1 MPWHKLRPNRD
12 DTLAIAALTLFVIIF
27 FWPILTRQAWLPHG
41 GGDLASFLYPMYRF
55 AAQSLRSGQ
64 IPLWNPYLYAGA
76 PFIADN
82 QSGLF
87 YPPNLLLFLLNP
99 RFSYYTLEL
108 LVIGHIWW
116 AGLGMYVCVRGL
128 GGKRPFFP
136 FPALLAATA
145 FMFSD
150 LFITHIGNLNLIAV
164 AAWLPLVFL
173 LFHQAVHA
181 NQWRIGWAVGS
192 GVLLGIATLAGHG
205 QMTFLLAALLG
216 SYALYATLFERR
228 TAALPL
234 LLVTG
239 LTAVSLAALSLFPAL
254 AGVRHTVRGSFGEAS
269 NYSLPLRG
277 LIGLLAPNF
286 YGRGAVGFWGD
297 WPRVE
302 AGYVGVTTLLL
313 ALVGGANWLRAK
325 QWHKPLFFLLTAII
339 FMLLALGDNAPLY
352 PLLLRLLP
360 NFPFQVPARFV
371 LLADFALALLAAYG
385 LQWLYERNWGAREK
399 WLWLGVAVVTTT
411 TAVYPLWQLH
421 LTLEAQ
427 RQPQMRGAIWLLAG
441 LMAGGWLL
449 INGRLHHKISAEKT
463 AVLLTL
469 LLAAD
474 LIGLGRSVEI
484 DPNNPV
490 LGFAEDSPALQFLQA
505 DPGLHRLDIA
515 TGAWQPSLPQM
526 NQLYSIRGVFNP
538 LDLANYSAYINAVG
552 YRGAPLYNLLGVK
565 YVVGG
570 KNTPPGD
577 TTFIIP
583 VFDADPNVIVYL
595 NTRALPRALVLHN
608 AIAVGSDEAAFD
620 LIHRDDFDPAQTV
633 VVKNGQPLSQTPTSA
648 PIEILQYDLNQ
659 SRFRVTTDQPAYFLL
674 SDIYHPDWRASVDGQ
689 ETEIFAADYA
699 LRAIYLEP
707 GSHEIRFWFRPVS
720 WQIGLALTAVS
731 WLSLLL
737 YGWRKM
743 AARMTRIKSAV
754 HGSEKKP
761 LDRFS

>member
-12 DTLAIAALTLFVIIF
+12 DALAIAALTLFVAIF
-27 FWPILTRQAWLPHG
+27 FWPVLTRQAWLPHG

-64 IPLWNPYLYAGA
+64 IPLWNPHLYAGA

-99 RFSYYTLEL
+99 RFSYDALEL

-116 AGLGMYVCVRGL
+116 AGVGMYVCVRCL
-128 GGKRPFFP
+128 WQKRPFSP
-136 FPALLAATA
+136 LPALFAATA

-173 LFHQAVHA
+173 LFHQAIHA
-181 NQWRIGWAVGS
+181 NQWRIGWAMGS

-216 SYALYATLFERR
+216 SYALYATLFEHR

-239 LTAVSLAALSLFPAL
+239 LTAVSLSALSLFPAL
-254 AGVRHTVRGSFGEAS
+254 AGVRYTVRGSFGEAS
-269 NYSLPLRG
+269 NYSLSLNG

-286 YGRGAVGFWGD
+286 YGRGAVRFWGN

-313 ALVGGANWLRAK
+313 ALVGSTGWLRAK
-325 QWHKPLFFLLTAII
+325 RWHKPLFFLLTAIV

-385 LQWLYERNWGAREK
+385 LQWLYEQDWGARAK

-427 RQPQMRGAIWLLAG
+427 RQPQMRGAVWLLAG

-449 INGRLHHKISAEKT
+449 INGRLHHKISAGKT

-469 LLAAD
+469 LLATD

-490 LGFAEDSPALQFLQA
+490 LGFAADSPALQFLQA

-515 TGAWQPSLPQM
+515 TGAWQPSLPQISS
-526 NQLYSIRGVFNP
+526 LYSIRGVFNP

-608 AIAVGSDEAAFD
+608 AITVGSDEEAFD

-633 VVKNGQPLSQTPTSA
+633 VVKNGQPLSQTPTPA

-699 LRAIYLEP
+699 LRAVYLEP
-707 GSHEIRFWFRPVS
+707 GSHEIRFWFSPVS

-731 WLSLLL
+731 WLILLL

-743 AARMTRIKSAV
+743 VARMTRIKSDV
-754 HGSEKKP
+754 HG
-761 LDRFS
+761 